1 MGAIALCLT
10 GNSQGSHYF
19 LNLHSGRRIVF
30 NHWTALPMLA
40 EVIHTV
46 HHLLAICKKYKGIV
60 FTDKHGNMIKDYTS
74 SYNNMDTH
82 EYREITGVDSNYS
95 DEGNT
100 NSNHPH
106 RHDTINDD
114 ETTGVEIQNHNDD
127 KITGVATQEDDEV
140 TGVAIHNHDEEG
152 RYIMVT
158 DIPGAFLH
166 TDMKGKYTWY

>member
-1 MGAIALCLT
+1 
-10 GNSQGSHYF
+10 
-19 LNLHSGRRIVF
+19 
-30 NHWTALPMLA
+30 MLA

-74 SYNNMDTH
+74 SDNNMDTQK
-82 EYREITGVDSNYS
+82 YREITGVDSNYS

-127 KITGVATQEDDEV
+127 KITGVATQEDDI

>member
-1 MGAIALCLT
+1 
-10 GNSQGSHYF
+10 
-19 LNLHSGRRIVF
+19 
-30 NHWTALPMLA
+30 
-40 EVIHTV
+40 
-46 HHLLAICKKYKGIV
+46 
-60 FTDKHGNMIKDYTS
+60 MIKDYTS

-140 TGVAIHNHDEEG
+140 TGVATQEDDEVTGVAIHNHDKEG

-158 DIPGAFLH
+158 NIPEAFLH